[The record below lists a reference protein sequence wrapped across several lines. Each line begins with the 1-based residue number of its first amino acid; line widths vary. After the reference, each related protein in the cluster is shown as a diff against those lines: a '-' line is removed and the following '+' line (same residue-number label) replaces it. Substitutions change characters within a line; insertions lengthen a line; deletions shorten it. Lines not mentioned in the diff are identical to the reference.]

1 MRRGVVI
8 VLKVLVVSVLAGML
22 GALFWGLPW
31 LSGEMARD
39 LPELA
44 HLRLPLLVLG
54 EVALLGGI
62 VVLACLW
69 QLLTRV
75 SEGRIFDPASLRWVA
90 AMSTAS
96 AVAGVACVAAEF
108 WIPGPPL
115 LGLGVLVV
123 ALLCLGLALVLVV
136 MRGLLVQATSFRSEL
151 DQVI

>member
-8 VLKVLVVSVLAGML
+8 VLKVLVVLVLIV
-22 GALFWGLPW
+22 ALVTLVWGLPW
-31 LSGEMARD
+31 LAGEMAHD
-39 LPELA
+39 LPEFA

-54 EVALLGGI
+54 EAALLCGVI
-62 VVLACLW
+62 VLVCLW

-90 AMSTAS
+90 VMGGAS
-96 AVAGVACVAAEF
+96 AVAGLACVVAES

-136 MRGLLVQATSFRSEL
+136 MRGLLVQATSFRAEL